1 MSTHKRSFGALG
13 GGGQAPL
20 PPAAGDGAALD
31 KTAAEGSG
39 LVLAQNPPAGTP
51 CKGSVP
57 SHARYC
63 KIADTDSICI
73 DANLR
78 YIYAP
83 ANFGAHICRLLVS
96 FASMLGLF

>member
-1 MSTHKRSFGALG
+1 MSSHKRSFGALG

-20 PPAAGDGAALD
+20 LPAAGARAALD
-31 KTAAEGSG
+31 TTAAEGAG
-39 LVLAQNPPAGTP
+39 LGLAQNPPAGTF
-51 CKGSVP
+51 CKGFEP

-63 KIADTDSICI
+63 RIADTGSICI

-78 YIYAP
+78 SIYA
-83 ANFGAHICRLLVS
+83 AAYFRAHVCRLWVS

>member
-1 MSTHKRSFGALG
+1 MSSHKRSVGALG

-20 PPAAGDGAALD
+20 LPAAGARAALD
-31 KTAAEGSG
+31 KTAAEGAG
-39 LVLAQNPPAGTP
+39 LGLAQNPPAGTF
-51 CKGSVP
+51 CKGFEP

-63 KIADTDSICI
+63 RIADTGSICI

-78 YIYAP
+78 YIYA
-83 ANFGAHICRLLVS
+83 AAYFRAHVCRLWVS